1 MTTEPVH
8 QPPTYQSTWDALI
21 ETMRLLWPTPATI
34 GVAPDPHDQGHG
46 DQGHGEGERAR
57 TAAGVPGGHRVVREF
72 LVLPDRRHPRVAL
85 PVSTARVT
93 AEALRK
99 HSQALSLGERAVRT
113 ALSGLVRLPGV
124 HPGLA
129 RVAPHRIRVSVPQ
142 GRSAESFEDHLA
154 GILGHEVVVAIG
166 VGQPRANRKPV
177 LHALTPEGD
186 TVAYV
191 KVGTKEPTKVLV
203 RDEAA
208 ALGSFWSADR
218 PTTTLRVPRVLHH
231 GRWRGLEVLVL
242 APLRPESGHWRRRT
256 VPLSAM
262 RELAGHFG
270 TTESTLAQSPVW
282 GLAQDTPDA
291 LRDADRARR
300 FDRILAE
307 AGARHGDTKLML
319 GAWHGD
325 WTPWNMAWSGDHVLL
340 WDFER
345 FATGVPFGYDLT
357 HYRLQATLR
366 DAGEEGAGRHV
377 RRQLA
382 TDPAHR
388 VPTDDIVFSGN
399 DPEAV
404 WIAYLV
410 ELARRYTLAS
420 EPAEGAPLRARTTW
434 LLDLL
439 DDLVL
444 RR

>member
-1 MTTEPVH
+1 MTTHPAH
-8 QPPTYQSTWDALI
+8 QPSTYQSTWDALV
-21 ETMRLLWPTPATI
+21 ETMQLLWPAPATI
-34 GVAPDPHDQGHG
+34 GTDDG
-46 DQGHGEGERAR
+46 DQASGPDG
-57 TAAGVPGGHRVVREF
+57 AAGAGRRTVREF

-85 PVSTARVT
+85 PVSTARVS

-99 HSQALSLGERAVRT
+99 HSQALSLGERAART

-124 HPGLA
+124 QSGLTRIA
-129 RVAPHRIRVSVPQ
+129 HHRIRVSVPE
-142 GRSAESFEDHLA
+142 GSVAESFEDHLA
-154 GILGHEVVVAIG
+154 GILGRDVVVAIG

-177 LHALTPEGD
+177 LHALTPDGD
-186 TVAYV
+186 TAAYV
-191 KVGTKEPTKVLV
+191 KVGTKEPNKVLV

-208 ALGSFWSADR
+208 ALHSFWAADR
-218 PTTTLRVPRVLHH
+218 PTTALRVPRVLHH

-242 APLRPESGHWRRRT
+242 APLRPGAGRWRRRT
-256 VPLSAM
+256 VPISAM
-262 RELAGHFG
+262 RELAGHLG
-270 TTESTLAQSPVW
+270 TTESTLAASPVW
-282 GLAQDTPDA
+282 SLAEDTPDA
-291 LRDADRARR
+291 LGDADRARS
-300 FDRILAE
+300 FDRILA
-307 AGARHGDTKLML
+307 AARSRYGNTKLTL

-325 WTPWNMAWSGDHVLL
+325 WTPWNMAWNGDHVLL

-357 HYRLQATLR
+357 HYRLQSVLR
-366 DAGEEGAGRHV
+366 DAGEVGADRHV

-382 TDPAHR
+382 TEPDRR
-388 VPTDDIVFSGN
+388 VPADDIVLSGN

-420 EPAEGAPLRARTTW
+420 EPAEGTPLRARTTW

-439 DDLVL
+439 DDLVV

>member
-1 MTTEPVH
+1 VTTDPTR
-8 QPPTYQSTWDALI
+8 QPPPYQSTWDALV
-21 ETMRLLWPTPATI
+21 ETLRLLWPPPATI
-34 GVAPDPHDQGHG
+34 GVDPTDERSG
-46 DQGHGEGERAR
+46 DGEGD
-57 TAAGVPGGHRVVREF
+57 TIVAGVPEGHRVVREF

-99 HSQALSLGERAVRT
+99 HSQALSLGERAART
-113 ALSGLVRLPGV
+113 AMAGLVRVPGV
-124 HPGLA
+124 QTGLTRAA
-129 RVAPHRIRVSVPQ
+129 RHRILVSVP
-142 GRSAESFEDHLA
+142 RTLRAESLEDHLA
-154 GILGHEVVVAIG
+154 EILGHDVVAAIG

-177 LHALTPEGD
+177 LHVLTPDGD

-191 KVGTKEPTKVLV
+191 KVGTKKPTKVLV

-208 ALGSFWSADR
+208 ALRSFWSSGR
-218 PTTTLRVPRVLHH
+218 QTTTLRVPRVLHH
-231 GRWRGLEVLVL
+231 AQWRDLEVLVL
-242 APLRPESGHWRRRT
+242 APLKPESGRWRRRT
-256 VPLSAM
+256 VPLQAM
-262 RELAGHFG
+262 RELAGHLG

-282 GLAQDTPDA
+282 ERAQDTPDA

-300 FDRILAE
+300 FDRVLTAAE
-307 AGARHGDTKLML
+307 SRYGDTKLML

-325 WTPWNMAWSGDHVLL
+325 WTPWNMAWSGAQVLL

-357 HYRLQATLR
+357 HYRLQAVLR
-366 DAGEEGAGRHV
+366 DGGEEGAGRHV

-382 TDPAHR
+382 TKPDDR
-388 VPTDDIVFSGN
+388 VPADDIVLSGN

-410 ELARRYTLAS
+410 ELARRYTLAC
-420 EPAEGAPLRARTTW
+420 EPAEGTPLRSRTTW

-439 DDLVL
+439 HDLVL